1 MTRHA
6 RNCTAGAVYTYHE
19 KKKDAA
25 SSGFGTVNRRLGKD
39 SIKSFDCC
47 SLTLQ
52 PCRNPVITK
61 EGYLFDKEAILTYI
75 ISKKN
80 EYARK
85 MKEFEMQQK
94 ADDEETAKAENA
106 EQQKRVEKF
115 INTEKNIVNTP
126 SPSTSTSLSLLASSS
141 SSSSLSDKP
150 STSGALSNT
159 SLGKRKELP
168 SFWVPSETPSAKI
181 TKIEKPDST
190 VYCPVSGKP
199 LKAKDLI
206 PIKFTLVND
215 PDDKKSI
222 IIKQNRYM
230 CPITH
235 DILSNSVPCAV
246 LKPTGDVVTIECIEK
261 IIKKDMIHPLT
272 NQKLTEKDIIPL
284 QRGGT
289 GYSTVNENLSAK
301 EERPSLQC

>member
-25 SSGFGTVNRRLGKD
+25 NSGFGTTSRRIGKD
-39 SIKSFDCC
+39 SVKSFDCC

-61 EGYLFDKEAILTYI
+61 DGYLFDKEAILTYI

-80 EYARK
+80 EYSRK
-85 MKEFEMQQK
+85 MKEYEKQVKQ
-94 ADDEETAKAENA
+94 DEEEETAKANA
-106 EQQKRVEKF
+106 EQQKKLDKF
-115 INTEKNIVNTP
+115 ISTEKNIVSNKAVIP
-126 SPSTSTSLSLLASSS
+126 SVEQ
-141 SSSSLSDKP
+141 P
-150 STSGALSNT
+150 STSGAISNV

-168 SFWVPSETPSAKI
+168 SFWVPSQTPAAKI
-181 TKIEKPDST
+181 SRIEKPDSKI
-190 VYCPVSGKP
+190 YCPVSNKP

-206 PIKFTLVND
+206 EVKFTLVKD
-215 PDDKKSI
+215 PADKKSLI
-222 IIKQNRYM
+222 AKENRYM
-230 CPITH
+230 CAVTH

-246 LKPTGDVVTIECIEK
+246 LKPTGDVVTLECIEK

-272 NQKLTEKDIIPL
+272 NEKLSESDIIPL

-289 GYSTVNENLSAK
+289 GFATTNEKLEAK
-301 EERPSLQC
+301 EQKPCLQV

>member
-25 SSGFGTVNRRLGKD
+25 NSGFGTTSRRIGKD
-39 SIKSFDCC
+39 SVKSFDCC

-61 EGYLFDKEAILTYI
+61 DGYLFDKEAILTYI
-75 ISKKN
+75 IAKKN
-80 EYARK
+80 EYSRK
-85 MKEFEMQQK
+85 MKEYEKQVKQ
-94 ADDEETAKAENA
+94 DEEEEAAKANA
-106 EQQKRVEKF
+106 EQQKKLDRF
-115 INTEKNIVNTP
+115 ISTEKNIVSNKAVLP
-126 SPSTSTSLSLLASSS
+126 SVE
-141 SSSSLSDKP
+141 KP
-150 STSGALSNT
+150 STSGAISNV

-168 SFWVPSETPSAKI
+168 SFWVPSQTPAAKVSR
-181 TKIEKPDST
+181 IEKPDSKI
-190 VYCPVSGKP
+190 YCPVSNKP

-206 PIKFTLVND
+206 EVKFTLVKD
-215 PDDKKSI
+215 PADKKSLI
-222 IIKQNRYM
+222 AKENRYM
-230 CPITH
+230 CAVTH
-235 DILSNSVPCAV
+235 DILNNSVPCAV

-272 NQKLTEKDIIPL
+272 NEKLSDSDIIPL

-289 GYSTVNENLSAK
+289 GFATTNEKLEAK
-301 EERPSLQC
+301 EQKPCLQV

>member
-25 SSGFGTVNRRLGKD
+25 NSGFGTTSRRIGKD
-39 SIKSFDCC
+39 SVKSFDCC

-61 EGYLFDKEAILTYI
+61 DGYLFDKEAILTYI

-80 EYARK
+80 EYSRK
-85 MKEFEMQQK
+85 MKEYEKQVKQ
-94 ADDEETAKAENA
+94 DEEEDAAKANA
-106 EQQKRVEKF
+106 ELQKKLDKF
-115 INTEKNIVNTP
+115 ISTEKNIVSNKAIT
-126 SPSTSTSLSLLASSS
+126 LNAEQ
-141 SSSSLSDKP
+141 P
-150 STSGALSNT
+150 STSGAISNV

-168 SFWVPSETPSAKI
+168 SFWVPSQTPAAKVSR
-181 TKIEKPDST
+181 IEKPDSKI
-190 VYCPVSGKP
+190 YCPVSNKP

-206 PIKFTLVND
+206 EVKFTLVKD
-215 PDDKKSI
+215 PADKKSLI
-222 IIKQNRYM
+222 AKENRYM
-230 CPITH
+230 CAVTH

-272 NQKLTEKDIIPL
+272 NEKLSESDIIPL

-289 GYSTVNENLSAK
+289 GFATTNEKLEAK
-301 EERPSLQC
+301 EQKPCLQV